1 MTEPL
6 KSSPGSGATWTLENQ
21 TSEVEY
27 LKNKKMLEEIKF
39 KKVNAM
45 AEPSILDESNIKDI

>member
-6 KSSPGSGATWTLENQ
+6 KSSAGTGATWTLENN
-21 TSEVEY
+21 TASIEW
-27 LKNKKMLEEIKF
+27 LKNKSMLNEIKF

-45 AEPSILDESNIKDI
+45 AEPSVLDESNIKDI